1 MIWVGIGL
9 IIIGIALFALTG
21 ILIKPLNKVA
31 AILSDV
37 KETTKELPETVKDI
51 SGQANEA
58 LHTGVDTL
66 QQINVQLKEL
76 TPIFYLVGDVG
87 RATHE
92 LSSNMVNAVEE
103 FEQKETGTFA
113 TRKNLESL
121 YGAATL
127 GMMIFQKAR
136 EFNNERNVI
145 DNE

>member
-1 MIWVGIGL
+1 MIWIGIGL
-9 IIIGIALFALTG
+9 IIIGLALIALTG

-31 AILSDV
+31 AILNDV
-37 KETTKELPETVKDI
+37 KETTKDLPETVKDI
-51 SGQANEA
+51 SNQANAA

-66 QQINVQLKEL
+66 QQLNGQLKEL
-76 TPIFYLVGDVG
+76 TPIFYLIGDVG

-92 LSSNMVNAVEE
+92 LSSKMVNAVED

-113 TRKNLESL
+113 TRRNLESL
-121 YGAATL
+121 YGAGTL

-136 EFNNERNVI
+136 EFSNERSVI